1 MSTADSP
8 DSATFL
14 KAVSL
19 IDQGLPCFPCHDDKR
34 PASPHGFRDATRD
47 AEALR
52 ELWMRYPG
60 TLIGVPT
67 GEVSGFD
74 VLDIDRRG

>member
-34 PASPHGFRDATRD
+34 PRV
-47 AEALR
+47 
-52 ELWMRYPG
+52 YPN
-60 TLIGVPT
+60 II
-67 GEVSGFD
+67 SA
-74 VLDIDRRG
+74 